1 MTCLVLGSVSTSAT
15 PPRLA
20 LATWPRALRP
30 ACTSWG
36 RGLGTERLLSDELHL
51 IVDECVRLRG
61 ELRLHNLERIR
72 RQILLQYVTNR
83 RSGGTS
89 GRQIE
94 YLQCNPATYAPWN
107 ASRIDDYGLED
118 P

>member
-1 MTCLVLGSVSTSAT
+1 M
-15 PPRLA
+15 
-20 LATWPRALRP
+20 
-30 ACTSWG
+30 
-36 RGLGTERLLSDELHL
+36 H
-51 IVDECVRLRG
+51 LRG
-61 ELRLHNLERIR
+61 ELRLHNLKRIR

-94 YLQCNPATYAPWN
+94 YAQCNPATYAPGN
-107 ASRIDDYGLED
+107 TFRIDDYGLED